1 MPELMTI
8 EELERYL
15 RFTRK
20 TIYKLCKDGIIP
32 AIKIGKKWRF
42 AKEAIDEWLRHGV
55 DKSKQCILVIDDEEL
70 ILSVFKETLEEAG
83 HTVITADNGQK
94 GLAHVMQQD
103 FDLIFLDLKMP
114 GADGAEILREI
125 RAVKENLPVIII
137 TGYPDSEIME
147 NAVKQGPIGLMKKPF
162 DNADILNAVNSFLKV
177 T

>member
-20 TIYKLCKDGIIP
+20 TIYRFCKDGSIP
-32 AIKIGKKWRF
+32 AIKIGRKWRF
-42 AKEAIDEWLRHGV
+42 AKEAIDEWLHHGV
-55 DKSKQCILVIDDEEL
+55 DRSKKGILVIDDDEF
-70 ILSVFKETLEEAG
+70 ILSVFKETLEEEG

-94 GLAHVMQQD
+94 GLAHVMEQD

-114 GADGAEILREI
+114 GADGAEILRNI

-147 NAVKQGPIGLMKKPF
+147 NAIKQGPIGLMKKPF

-177 T
+177 K